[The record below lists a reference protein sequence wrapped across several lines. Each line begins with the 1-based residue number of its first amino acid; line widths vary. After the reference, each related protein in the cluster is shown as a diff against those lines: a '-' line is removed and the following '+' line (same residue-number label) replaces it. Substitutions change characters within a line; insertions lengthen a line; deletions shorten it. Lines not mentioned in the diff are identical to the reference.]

1 MQGNNSKVLALHQ
14 ELTATMREGLR
25 GSGLSFQRETTGQLP
40 FNQISGTQYNVQN
53 LVPLAE
59 AAEKAATRQ
68 GIPAKSADMRFMTL
82 KQANSQSLSVMEGA
96 SATKIAF
103 LTWTDKEPV
112 IGRDG
117 EPEVHENGKQKM
129 RTVQLDKPVLRVGNL
144 FHAWDIRGNDLQY
157 GHGRSAEENEAA
169 LDRAEALIKASG
181 AVIVHDAKVKEA
193 FYDRFKDRIVMP
205 PVDSFPSREALIGET
220 INQLAHW
227 TGHESRLDRQSGP
240 NGSSY
245 RSREELTTGLGAWAV
260 LNTLGVTGATF
271 DNRNRHVPGMDKLLE
286 GSQYEAMRCCK
297 AADRIRDH
305 LMGLE
310 KQKDLA
316 AEVSQEAELE
326 AGSKTVAEGKPTH
339 EMPGMQ
345 VMTPEQELAKAIQD
359 AGLELGG
366 KPIIWTGETVVLQKG
381 KGTYSATKDVIPEAT
396 IRNRETGIL
405 VSWVGSGHKLTT
417 ESVKIQNDKTQT
429 VRKERQTKREK
440 AKATEKGLEAKMPPP
455 AKSKGQSRGLGL

>member
-1 MQGNNSKVLALHQ
+1 MQGNNNTFAFHKD
-14 ELTATMREGLR
+14 LTATMREGLR
-25 GSGLSFQRETTGQLP
+25 GSGLPFQRETTGQLP
-40 FNQISGTQYNVQN
+40 YNQVTGTQYNVQN
-53 LVPLAE
+53 LIPLAI
-59 AAEKAATRQ
+59 AAEKAAKEQ
-68 GIPAKSADMRFMTL
+68 GIPAKDADMRFMTL
-82 KQANSQSLSVMEGA
+82 KQANSQGLSVMQGA
-96 SATKIAF
+96 KATKIAF

-112 IGRDG
+112 LGQNG
-117 EPEVHENGKQKM
+117 EPEVSEDGKQKM
-129 RTVQLDKPVLRVGNL
+129 QAVQLDKPILRAGNL
-144 FHAWDIRGNDLQY
+144 FHAWDIKGNGLQY
-157 GHGRSAEENEAA
+157 GRGKSAEENEAA

-181 AVIVHDAKVKEA
+181 AVIVHDPKVKEA
-193 FYDRFKDRIVMP
+193 FYDRFKDRINMP

-220 INQLAHW
+220 VNQLAHW

-260 LNTLGVTGATF
+260 LNSLGVTGATF
-271 DNRNRHVPGMDKLLE
+271 DSRNRHVPGMDKLLE

-297 AADRIRDH
+297 AADQIRDH

-310 KQKDLA
+310 RKKDIT

-326 AGSKTVAEGKPTH
+326 AGSRTVTEGKPTH

-366 KPIIWTGETVVLQKG
+366 KPVIWTGETVVLEKG

-396 IRNRETGIL
+396 IRNHETGIR
-405 VSWVGSGHKLTT
+405 VSWVASGHKLTT
-417 ESVKIQNDKTQT
+417 EAVKMQEKKTQT
-429 VRKERQTKREK
+429 VRKERQTKREQ
-440 AKATEKGLEAKMPPP
+440 AKAAEKSLEAKMPPP

>member
-1 MQGNNSKVLALHQ
+1 MSGNNNAYTFNRD
-14 ELTATMREGLR
+14 LTATMRGGLR
-25 GSGLSFQRETTGQLP
+25 GSGLPFQHETSGQLP
-40 FNQISGTQYNVQN
+40 YNQITGTQYNVQN
-53 LVPLAE
+53 LLPLAVAAEE
-59 AAEKAATRQ
+59 AAKKQ
-68 GIPAKSADMRFMTL
+68 GIPAKDADMRFMTL
-82 KQANSQSLSVMEGA
+82 KQANSQGLSVMPGA
-96 SATKIAF
+96 KATKIAF

-112 IGRDG
+112 LGQNG
-117 EPEVHENGKQKM
+117 EPEVGENGKQKM
-129 RTVQLDKPVLRVGNL
+129 RTVQLDKPVLRAGNL
-144 FHAWDIRGNDLQY
+144 FHAWDIKGNDLQY

-181 AVIVHDAKVKEA
+181 AVIVHDPKVKEA
-193 FYDRFKDRIVMP
+193 FYDRFKDRINMP
-205 PVDSFPSREALIGET
+205 PVDAFPSREALVGET

-240 NGSSY
+240 NGTSY

-286 GSQYEAMRCCK
+286 NSQYEASRCCA
-297 AADRIRDH
+297 AADKIRDH

-310 KQKDLA
+310 RQKDLA
-316 AEVSQEAELE
+316 TEVSQEAELD
-326 AGSKTVAEGKPTH
+326 AGSKVAAVGKPTH
-339 EMPGMQ
+339 EMPGME

-366 KPIIWTGETVVLQKG
+366 KPVIWTGETVVLEKG
-381 KGTYSATKDVIPEAT
+381 KGTYSATKDVIPEAV
-396 IRNRETGIL
+396 IRNHETGVN
-405 VSWVGSGHKLTT
+405 VSWQATGHKLTP
-417 ESVKIQNDKTQT
+417 EAVKTQDEKKQA

-440 AKATEKGLEAKMPPP
+440 AKEAEKGLEAKMPPP